1 MLTRIRWGM
10 PLVSSTVPGGE
21 VKPAILP
28 VRKEAALFRG
38 TADLKN
44 RDIFV
49 RLQPQGL
56 EENSGRNIRGASY
69 SANAD
74 AFALQVLG
82 RFDRFVNDQLVRQG
96 VDERADADQIGA
108 ADRRIREGAA

>member
-1 MLTRIRWGM
+1 MKDRH
-10 PLVSSTVPGGE
+10 
-21 VKPAILP
+21 
-28 VRKEAALFRG
+28 
-38 TADLKN
+38 
-44 RDIFV
+44 IFV

-56 EENSGRNIRGASY
+56 EKNSSRDIRRASDA
-69 SANAD
+69 ANAD